1 MKKYVFIL
9 AIFMAFSCSS
19 DDSTSDN
26 EPTPPATT
34 TIADSNFEQA
44 LIDLGLDDELDGR
57 VLNSNIESIMNLIID
72 NKNIT
77 NLSGLQGFTNL
88 YTLSANGNAINSIN
102 VTTNS
107 KLKFIYLDNNDLSG
121 INVQGLSM
129 LEKLSLNNNMISSI
143 NVSGISTLQQLMIN
157 GNGVSQLDVST
168 NTELTV
174 LDTRNS
180 NITCINVSDNQLNN
194 IPNGWVIDNTTSYST
209 DCN

>member
-1 MKKYVFIL
+1 
-9 AIFMAFSCSS
+9 MAFSCSS

-26 EPTPPATT
+26 DPNPPATT

-44 LIDLGLDDELDGR
+44 LIDLGLDNELDGR

-77 NLSGLQGFTNL
+77 NLSGLQGFTSL

-143 NVSGISTLQQLMIN
+143 NVNGISTLQQLMIN
-157 GNGVSQLDVST
+157 GNSVSQLNVST

-180 NITCINVSDNQLNN
+180 DITCITVSDNQLNN
-194 IPNGWVIDNTTSYST
+194 IPNGWTVDNTTSYST